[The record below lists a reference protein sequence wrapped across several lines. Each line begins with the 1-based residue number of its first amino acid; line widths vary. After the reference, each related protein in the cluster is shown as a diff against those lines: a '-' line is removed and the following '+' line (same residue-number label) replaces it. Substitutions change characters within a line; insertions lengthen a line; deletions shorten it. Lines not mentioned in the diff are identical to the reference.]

1 MISVSTPQKILR
13 IVIILLLAIITTIS
27 IRTCNVLDSTKEINE
42 MPLQMYSNK
51 DMNMTFTLD
60 SHEEGTFI
68 QVNSQEETRYV
79 NNFNYYIKEGV
90 LYATGIYDS
99 EWIQTFTI
107 MPDDILFWIDN
118 NVMLYPVDGYIYL

>member
-1 MISVSTPQKILR
+1 M
-13 IVIILLLAIITTIS
+13 LLLAIITTIS

-60 SHEEGTFI
+60 SNDEGTFI